1 MRRSWLILIVIVV
14 VVAALVG
21 WSAIRPQARLEVV
34 HPEVGPIRAY
44 VEERAITELPHDYLI
59 SMPIA
64 GWLER
69 IELREGDPVE
79 QGQVVAQL
87 EKHDL
92 LDRVSQ
98 AEQRIAVL
106 ETQLEET
113 ADHRLEENALVET
126 EATVKAIDE
135 TVKAAEA
142 KLEASEATLDFTE
155 SEVQRLRKL
164 LESGAASERELRE
177 AEMEFRRAR
186 AAHQGDRLELAA
198 LKTIAAV
205 SYIGPKFIRD
215 YIDRKSFTLEK
226 TRKELIETRAAL
238 EIEKRNLARAE
249 ITSPVDG
256 VLLQRL
262 QTRRQFMPAGTPLL
276 TIGRLEDM
284 EITAEVLTEHATRI
298 SPGDPAEIFGQGLPD
313 GPLTGSVLRVYPAG
327 FRKISSLGVEQQR
340 VKVAIKPDR
349 LPPGLGVE
357 FRVHVR
363 IFHDEVADA
372 LTLPRTCLFRGE
384 DGGWEVMLVKD
395 DRTELRAV
403 QLGLMNDDRAQVTGG
418 LTVDDAVI
426 ARPSREITAG
436 MRVEIVGRD

>member
-1 MRRSWLILIVIVV
+1 MRKRWLILIIIVV
-14 VVAALVG
+14 VVGGLTT
-21 WSAIRPQARLEVV
+21 WSAIRPDARLDVIR
-34 HPEVGPIRAY
+34 PQRGLIRAY

-64 GWLER
+64 GWLEP
-69 IELREGDPVE
+69 IELREGDRVSAGQIVAKLE
-79 QGQVVAQL
+79 QD
-87 EKHDL
+87 DL
-92 LDRVSQ
+92 LDRVRQ

-142 KLEASEATLDFTE
+142 KLEASQATFDFTE
-155 SEVQRLRKL
+155 SEVTRLRKL
-164 LESGAASERELRE
+164 LEGGAASEREVRE
-177 AEMEFRRAR
+177 AELEYRRAR
-186 AAHQGDRLELAA
+186 ADHQGDLLELAA

-226 TRKELIETRAAL
+226 THKELIEARAAV
-238 EIEKRNLARAE
+238 EIEKRNLGRAE
-249 ITSPVDG
+249 IASPVNG
-256 VLLQRL
+256 VVLQRY
-262 QTRRQFMPAGTPLL
+262 QTRRQFLAAGTPLL

-284 EITAEVLTEHATRI
+284 EITAEVLTERATHI
-298 SPGDPAEIFGQGLPD
+298 APGDAVEIFGQGVPD
-313 GPLTGSVLRVYPAG
+313 GPLGGKVSRVYPAG
-327 FRKISSLGVEQQR
+327 FKKVSSLGVEQQR

-357 FRVHVR
+357 FRVQVR
-363 IFHDEVADA
+363 IFHDEAADA
-372 LTLPRTCLFRGE
+372 LTLPRTALFRGE
-384 DGGWEVMLVKD
+384 DGGWEVMAVKD
-395 DRTELRAV
+395 GRTELRSV
-403 QLGLMNDDRAQVTGG
+403 QLGLMNDERAQVTAG
-418 LTVDDAVI
+418 LSAEETVV

-436 MRVEIVGRD
+436 MRVEVTGEH